1 MAHGLLYYALE
12 ALKDKLKILPVNF
25 AKPWW
30 QVVTKQRFYL
40 SIALISETV
49 YAVFRPL
56 AILSFGFIFASN
68 NFENFLIL
76 FAVWAG
82 VYTFSLAG
90 RMCGQIVQLQ
100 TVHSV
105 HYRAHQLFLQV
116 DPIYHAHRS
125 SGTILGK
132 IDRASR
138 AYEYFLEA
146 VCLDFLQT
154 IAGVSAVIVSFCYQS
169 WKLALMT
176 ALFLA
181 VIVFLNYVVSQFY
194 IVPYEKRVV
203 KADDKV
209 RSVSVENL
217 AQITLIRTCFASNES
232 IGRLKGK
239 DIKAMRK
246 EGGLLFL
253 YTFFYYLIR
262 MLYLLSIGIISW
274 YIFLAIRDGLMST
287 PVGLSFL
294 MSYLRGTH
302 EVVRIEKPMRN
313 IIKSVTQIRDLFNY
327 VKIFGKQ
334 SFPVLQPVAK
344 ACRDGLHQEN
354 VKELS
359 IKMNGVSF
367 NYPDN
372 PKIFN
377 NHSFNLSVNTDQKNK
392 LYGIIGPSGIG
403 KSTLIYLLGGQLQPP
418 KGRIFI
424 NDVDIYQVDDIA
436 RRNILA
442 LQGQTSTNVRGTLR
456 YNLLFALPRYD
467 ERFTDDHL
475 IVLLKRVGLWALFE
489 KKNGLNTFIGE
500 AGLTLSGGQRQRL
513 NFANL
518 YLRAGFYKPA
528 LILIDEPTS
537 SLDEVSEQAITEMVF
552 ELAHDAV
559 TMVIAH
565 RLNTVKEAVGLIDCS
580 IMSEKNEITI
590 QTHDS
595 LVEKSAYYKQLVEG
609 RISIEE

>member
-1 MAHGLLYYALE
+1 MAHGLLHYVLQ
-12 ALKDKLKILPVNF
+12 ALKNRLKILPVNF
-25 AKPWW
+25 SQPWW
-30 QVVTKQRFYL
+30 RVITRQRFYL
-40 SIALISETV
+40 TLALVSETI
-49 YAVFRPL
+49 YAAFRPL

-68 NFENFLIL
+68 DFYNFIIL
-76 FAVWAG
+76 FSVWAG
-82 VYTFSLAG
+82 VYTFSLIG
-90 RMCGQIVQLQ
+90 RISGQMVQLQ
-100 TVHSV
+100 TVHSM

-138 AYEYFLEA
+138 AYEYFLDA
-146 VCLDFLQT
+146 VCLDLLQT
-154 IAGVSAVIVSFCYQS
+154 VAGVSAIIVSFLYQS
-169 WKLALMT
+169 WKLAVMT
-176 ALFLA
+176 TLFLA
-181 VIVFLNYVVSQFY
+181 VIVFLNYIVSQFY

-209 RSVSVENL
+209 RAVSVENL
-217 AQITLIRTCFASNES
+217 AQIQLIRTCFASNES
-232 IGRLKGK
+232 IGKIKSK
-239 DIKAMRK
+239 DSKAMRK

-262 MLYLLSIGIISW
+262 MLYLLSIVIISW
-274 YIFLAIRDGLMST
+274 YIIVAIRDGIMTT
-287 PVGLSFL
+287 PVGVSVL

-302 EVVRIEKPMRN
+302 EVVRIERPMRN
-313 IIKSVTQIRDLFNY
+313 VIKSVTQIHDLFGY

-334 SFPVLQPVAK
+334 SFPVLQPVSQSYREAF
-344 ACRDGLHQEN
+344 HQEDLKTFN
-354 VKELS
+354 IE
-359 IKMNGVSF
+359 MNKVSF
-367 NYPDN
+367 NYPEN

-377 NHSFNLSVNTDQKNK
+377 NHSFNLAVSTDQKNK

-403 KSTLIYLLGGQLQPP
+403 KSTLIYLLGGQLKPP
-418 KGRIFI
+418 AGRIFI
-424 NDVDIYQVDDIA
+424 NNVDIYQVDDIA

-456 YNLLFALPRYD
+456 YNILFGLPRYD
-467 ERFTDDHL
+467 ERFTDELL
-475 IVLLKRVGLWALFE
+475 IDLLKRVGLWALFE
-489 KKNGLNTFIGE
+489 KKSGLNTFIGE
-500 AGLTLSGGQRQRL
+500 SGLTLSGGQRQRL

-518 YLRAGFYKPA
+518 YLRAGFYKPS

-537 SLDEVSEQAITEMVF
+537 SLDEVSEQAITDMVF
-552 ELAHDAV
+552 ELACNAI

-580 IMSEKNEITI
+580 QMSDNNNIII
-590 QTHDS
+590 QTHDE
-595 LVEKSAYYKQLVEG
+595 LVKKSAYYQKLVEG